1 MKNRC
6 TLRATAVLT
15 ICLLSVFVAAAQRK
29 SKAQGGSIPPGPC
42 HQNTNVCVRNM
53 NSQISLIRA
62 YASHL
67 KPGDKVTF
75 NPQPDP
81 PGEPAFHRANEAYRR
96 LEAEVS
102 DLAGWSSETPNLK
115 SRAAIS
121 DAQEKF
127 GRLVHRCKDCR
138 RRWAPGRVKA
148 ANSRRDREI
157 MQEAPE
163 KGQTDA
169 QHN

>member
-29 SKAQGGSIPPGPC
+29 SKAQGRSIPPGPC

-62 YASHL
+62 YAGQL

-81 PGEPAFHRANEAYRR
+81 PGEPAFRRANEAYRR

-127 GRLVHRCKDCR
+127 GRLGQASDR
-138 RRWAPGRVKA
+138 ASIYLA
-148 ANSRRDREI
+148 LNSLSSSVQRLSKTLGTRSR
-157 MQEAPE
+157 
-163 KGQTDA
+163 
-169 QHN
+169 